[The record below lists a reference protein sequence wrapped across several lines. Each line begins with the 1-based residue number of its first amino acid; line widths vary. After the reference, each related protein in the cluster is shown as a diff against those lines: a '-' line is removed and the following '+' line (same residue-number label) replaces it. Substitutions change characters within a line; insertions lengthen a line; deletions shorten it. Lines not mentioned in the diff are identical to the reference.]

1 MTEEPRPDDLTNVP
15 SGPPA
20 YSQPGGYEQPAY
32 QQPSYAPP
40 PTYQQPTY
48 QQPAYQPPTY
58 QQPTGYQ
65 QPGVGQQPGYGQQP
79 QQPGWNQQPGYQQ
92 PGYPQQQPAWGQQPT
107 YWNAGAATEYGYNTS
122 ILAIIAGVVLLLWG
136 LLWTFGG
143 IALIAV
149 SNATGLITD
158 NLGQNLADSIHN
170 IIVVV
175 GAVVLIVGLLQLLSA
190 LGVWLHKSW
199 ARILGILFGILG
211 TLLRPRRRG
220 GCRPEPKPVRHLVER
235 ERQQHG
241 RRAGRARLLRA
252 HPRGPD
258 HRRRPLSQG
267 ARHLLASIDLA
278 ARRLSPRTAT
288 RLPTWEARSDS
299 QRQTHV

>member
-1 MTEEPRPDDLTNVP
+1 MSEEPRPDDLTNVT

-20 YSQPGGYEQPAY
+20 YSQPGAYEQPAY

-48 QQPAYQPPTY
+48 QQPGYQQPTY
-58 QQPTGYQ
+58 QQPQQPGYQ
-65 QPGVGQQPGYGQQP
+65 QPGYPQP

-92 PGYPQQQPAWGQQPT
+92 PGYQQPGYPQQPAWGQQPT

-122 ILAIIAGVVLLLWG
+122 ILAIIAGVILLLWG
-136 LLWTFGG
+136 LLWTLGG
-143 IALIAV
+143 VALIAV

-170 IIVVV
+170 VIVVV

-199 ARILGILFGILG
+199 ARIIGILFGILG
-211 TLLRPRRRG
+211 TLFG
-220 GCRPEPKPVRHLVER
+220 
-235 ERQQHG
+235 
-241 RRAGRARLLRA
+241 
-252 HPRGPD
+252 
-258 HRRRPLSQG
+258 
-267 ARHLLASIDLA
+267 LA
-278 ARRLSPRTAT
+278 AVAGATQNRSGLSTSTTGNSMAGALAVLISYALVLVILIIAGGHFRRDRPA
-288 RLPTWEARSDS
+288 
-299 QRQTHV
+299 

>member
-20 YSQPGGYEQPAY
+20 YSQPGGYEQPGY

-48 QQPAYQPPTY
+48 QQP
-58 QQPTGYQ
+58 GYQ
-65 QPGVGQQPGYGQQP
+65 QPSYQQPGYGQQP
-79 QQPGWNQQPGYQQ
+79 QQPTYQQPGYQQPQQPGYPQPGYQQ
-92 PGYPQQQPAWGQQPT
+92 PGYPQQQPGWGQQPT
-107 YWNAGAATEYGYNTS
+107 YWNAGATTEYGYNTS

-149 SNATGLITD
+149 SNVTGLITD

-175 GAVVLIVGLLQLLSA
+175 GAVVLIIGLLQLLSA

-211 TLLRPRRRG
+211 TLFG
-220 GCRPEPKPVRHLVER
+220 
-235 ERQQHG
+235 
-241 RRAGRARLLRA
+241 
-252 HPRGPD
+252 
-258 HRRRPLSQG
+258 
-267 ARHLLASIDLA
+267 LA
-278 ARRLSPRTAT
+278 AVAGAAQNRNLSGISSNASGNSMAGALVVLVSYALILVVLIIAGGHFRRDRPA
-288 RLPTWEARSDS
+288 A
-299 QRQTHV
+299 Q